1 MTLSLSLIG
10 RSCQIGTGIQRI
22 SVATQRI
29 RRNLDAYMC
38 VQHMYAIYRG
48 SSTQMLYL
56 YSLSSSSNPRNRD
69 MAIVP
74 QPRHRECHK
83 CRIARAPAG
92 KFAPRSRLYRTD
104 VPCHFAFNRFPR
116 GSRPTGAQSG
126 RKSHP
131 LLPEPTFTHV
141 TNIYFC
147 ARLAADLERTPFGLG
162 YQTQLA
168 SYEKS

>member
-1 MTLSLSLIG
+1 
-10 RSCQIGTGIQRI
+10 
-22 SVATQRI
+22 
-29 RRNLDAYMC
+29 
-38 VQHMYAIYRG
+38 MYAIYRG

-92 KFAPRSRLYRTD
+92 KFAPRNRLYRTD

-131 LLPEPTFTHV
+131 LLPEPGSRTLRTY
-141 TNIYFC
+141 IS
-147 ARLAADLERTPFGLG
+147 ARTSLQIWKGPLALG
-162 YQTQLA
+162 YQTQLT
-168 SYEKS
+168 SQKKIIKTIIYKKKTSDEYFVKLKFRNRGNKTVYV